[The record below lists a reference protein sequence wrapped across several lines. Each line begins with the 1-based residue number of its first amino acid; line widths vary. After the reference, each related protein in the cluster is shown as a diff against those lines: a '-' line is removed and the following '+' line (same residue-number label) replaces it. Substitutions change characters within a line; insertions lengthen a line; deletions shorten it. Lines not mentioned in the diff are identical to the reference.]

1 MNKVYACIDGSS
13 NTHAVIDWAAW
24 SALRLDVP
32 LEFLHVLERHPERA
46 EVTDFSGAI
55 GVDAQESLLQDLSHA
70 DERRGKQAR
79 EAGRR
84 LLAAARERAAGAG
97 VTRLDARL
105 RHGEFV
111 ETVQEMAADARLFVL
126 GEHYHASGPRKLHL
140 DHHVERVLRS
150 VARPML
156 VATSDASAAPQR
168 VVIAFDGSPSAKQ
181 AVEKVAASPLLVGL
195 PVLLVTVGTD
205 TTLARRQLDEA
216 RQVLQKAGF
225 TAETDL
231 VPGEPQAVLPALVK
245 AQGAA
250 LLVMGAFG
258 HSRLRQLLLG
268 STTTTL
274 LRMSDVP
281 VLFLR

>member
-1 MNKVYACIDGSS
+1 MLVA
-13 NTHAVIDWAAW
+13 
-24 SALRLDVP
+24 
-32 LEFLHVLERHPERA
+32 
-46 EVTDFSGAI
+46 
-55 GVDAQESLLQDLSHA
+55 
-70 DERRGKQAR
+70 
-79 EAGRR
+79 
-84 LLAAARERAAGAG
+84 
-97 VTRLDARL
+97 
-105 RHGEFV
+105 
-111 ETVQEMAADARLFVL
+111 AADAF
-126 GEHYHASGPRKLHL
+126 E
-140 DHHVERVLRS
+140 
-150 VARPML
+150 
-156 VATSDASAAPQR
+156 APQR

-181 AVEKVAASPLLVGL
+181 AVEKVAASPMLVGL
-195 PVLLVTVGTD
+195 PVLLVTVGTG
-205 TTLARRQLDEA
+205 TTLARRRLDEA

-245 AQGAA
+245 SQGAA